1 MNQDK
6 RTWRAP
12 ELIDIG
18 NVVDLTEGM
27 GTNVRDN
34 QGQDRRRT
42 TSRTGTSSTRSSSTR
57 AIPAA
62 WASARP

>member
-34 QGQDRRRT
+34 QGQEPPSYNQPNRNVLDEVELD
-42 TSRTGTSSTRSSSTR
+42 
-57 AIPAA
+57 
-62 WASARP
+62 